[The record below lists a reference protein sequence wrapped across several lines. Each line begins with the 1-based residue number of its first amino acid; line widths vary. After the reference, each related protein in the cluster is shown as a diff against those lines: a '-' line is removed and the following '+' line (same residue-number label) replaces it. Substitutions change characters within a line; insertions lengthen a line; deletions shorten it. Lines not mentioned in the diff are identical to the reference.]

1 MAKRTEKPANPL
13 QPRLIVGISG
23 ASGVIYGV
31 RLLQALKP
39 LPVEIHLVMSR
50 TAEITLAHE
59 TDFKVRQV
67 QALADRHH
75 NVTDM
80 AAPLSSGSFRTLG
93 MVIAP
98 CSMRSLG
105 ELASGV
111 TTSLLTRAADVVLKE
126 RRRLVLLTRETP
138 LHSVHLRNMLTL
150 SDMGAIIAPA
160 MPAFYSRPQ
169 TLDDVIDHTVAR
181 VLDLFDLDGGRLKR
195 WGE

>member
-1 MAKRTEKPANPL
+1 MGKTATSTGKPL

-31 RLLQALKP
+31 KLLQALRP
-39 LPVEIHLVMSR
+39 LPVETHLVMSR

-59 TDFKVRQV
+59 TDLKVRQV
-67 QALADRHH
+67 QALADSVHA
-75 NVTDM
+75 VTDM
-80 AAPLSSGSFRTLG
+80 AAPLSSGSFRTQG

-126 RRRLVLLTRETP
+126 RRRLVLLVRETP
-138 LHSVHLRNMLTL
+138 LHSVHLRNMLAL
-150 SDMGAIIAPA
+150 SDMGAVIAPA

-181 VLDLFDLDGGRLKR
+181 VLDLFDLEGGRLKR